1 MSSRL
6 KAVALPI
13 DQSDE
18 QPGTLQ
24 VPAPTSTNVP
34 ESGSQSMNSIP
45 INSASGGSSSSKPS
59 NRPSMRYLLHALV
72 KHGASDLHLKANRPP
87 MYRINGKLVSAKM
100 TELSAEAVKEILYS
114 TLNERLI
121 RDFERNL
128 QVDCSFQ
135 IEGIGRFRANVYMQ
149 RGTVAGAVRMIPLTI
164 PTLDSL
170 GLPSVLKELAVKKRG
185 LILITGSTGSGKS
198 TTMASMINYINEHRH
213 AHVVTIEDPIE
224 FIYRD
229 RKCSVSQRELGTD
242 SNSVQEALMGA
253 LRQDPDIIAIG
264 EMRQPETIETAL
276 TAAETGHLVISTLHT
291 NDAKSSIN
299 RIVDVFPSASKNQV
313 RIQLSACLL
322 AVVSQKL
329 VPRADGEGRVPAC
342 EIMIKSP
349 TIENLILQGEVEK
362 IDEAMSTSTTYYKMQ
377 TFNQSLERLVMAGII
392 TNEDA
397 IFASNSPEDLKLRL
411 AGFKREETL

>member
-1 MSSRL
+1 MSTQL
-6 KAVALPI
+6 KAVRQPI
-13 DQSDE
+13 EQEAEAQSD
-18 QPGTLQ
+18 TIAA
-24 VPAPTSTNVP
+24 PA
-34 ESGSQSMNSIP
+34 
-45 INSASGGSSSSKPS
+45 AAPS
-59 NRPSMRYLLHALV
+59 NRPSMKYLLHALV

-87 MYRINGKLVSAKM
+87 MYRINGKIVSAKM
-100 TELSAEAVKEILYS
+100 AELSTEGVKEILFS
-114 TLNERLI
+114 ILNERLI

-149 RGTVAGAVRMIPLTI
+149 RGTIAGAVRMIPLSI
-164 PTLDSL
+164 PTFDSL

-185 LILITGSTGSGKS
+185 LILVTGATGSGKS
-198 TTMASMINYINEHRH
+198 TTMASMINYINEHRY

-224 FIYRD
+224 FIHGD
-229 RKCSVSQRELGTD
+229 RKCTVSQRELGTD
-242 SNSVQEALMGA
+242 SNSIHDALMGA

-299 RIVDVFPSASKNQV
+299 RIIDVFPAAAKNQV

-342 EIMIKSP
+342 EVMIKSP
-349 TIENLILQGEVEK
+349 TIENLILQNEVEK
-362 IDEAMSTSTTYYKMQ
+362 IDEAIATSTTYYKMQ

-411 AGFKREETL
+411 AGFKKENF